1 MFSKALSIMSSL
13 GQHRPSLVNMTR
25 GGILSEM
32 LPSTI
37 LFTPSN
43 KVRSGPPVI
52 DTPER
57 TTETEEEQWLHIR
70 SQLYAQLIEALLMKD
85 HGVALPSRN
94 STLSYLYRN
103 MTSDALRAALGGD
116 SPSMVEG
123 GYRPGNRYEEDL
135 GSRPRPK
142 KEKDNK
148 NKMDLIAKTLSIDP
162 YMHSLGAMDIG
173 EREREVLFRLYYAY
187 APVLDRM
194 INSRS
199 GLDIREGH
207 PPCLKDLDILIDSI
221 HDNTTASLSGTA
233 FYRGLSYL
241 TNSIRR
247 LSVPLVTR
255 VYQVMELASEEDPRI
270 LERFPAQLCSKI
282 FKVLLYQ
289 VCHSLSYS
297 VFLFPGGTLTIT
309 MR

>member
-1 MFSKALSIMSSL
+1 
-13 GQHRPSLVNMTR
+13 
-25 GGILSEM
+25 
-32 LPSTI
+32 
-37 LFTPSN
+37 
-43 KVRSGPPVI
+43 
-52 DTPER
+52 
-57 TTETEEEQWLHIR
+57 
-70 SQLYAQLIEALLMKD
+70 
-85 HGVALPSRN
+85 
-94 STLSYLYRN
+94 

-199 GLDIREGH
+199 GLDIREGY

-255 VYQVMELASEEDPRI
+255 VYQVMKLASEEDPRI

-309 MR
+309 MRWWRWYYCNNDTATATTTTTAAAAGDDDDDDDDDDDGDNNNDDDDDDDDDDGDNNNNNDDDDDDDDGDDDDDDVY